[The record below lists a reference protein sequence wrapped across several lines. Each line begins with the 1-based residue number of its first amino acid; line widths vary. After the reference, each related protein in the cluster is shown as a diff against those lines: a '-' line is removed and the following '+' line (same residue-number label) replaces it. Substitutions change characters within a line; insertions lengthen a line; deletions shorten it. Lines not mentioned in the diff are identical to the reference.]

1 MLYNALN
8 SMKAKSFDVGKY
20 ADGQGLWLIKRNK
33 VHGKWIL
40 RFVIKGRRREMGLGR
55 WPDVS
60 IAEARERASDARRSV
75 RDGIDPI
82 DERRT
87 QRLAPVQSTVSEVTT
102 ACFEAKKAQ
111 LKGPRNA
118 DQWLSP
124 LRVHVLPKLGTL
136 SIEQVDQHVAK
147 SVLDPLWHT
156 QPAVAKKVSGRLS
169 IVIQYAAALGLDV
182 DLQAVSKAKA
192 LLGKQNYSPKHI
204 PSLPYQNVPDFY
216 RMLSTN
222 PSTTCLALR
231 LLILT
236 ATRTSE
242 VRLAKFSEFTGET
255 WIIPAERTKTNK
267 EHRVPLSTQALEVLE
282 LASPNNVHDWLFPTQ
297 TGKALSNM
305 AMAMFMRKHKY
316 DARPHGFRASFR
328 TWAENE
334 TDADWE
340 TKESALGHS
349 IGSTVERAYQRSD
362 RLKKRRELLRQW
374 AAYVTQTGHP

>member
-8 SMKAKSFDVGKY
+8 SMKAKNLDAGKY
-20 ADGQGLWLIKRNK
+20 SDGQGLWLIKRNK

-40 RFVIKGRRREMGLGR
+40 RFVIRGRRREMGLGR

-60 IAEARERASDARRSV
+60 MAEARERASDARRSV
-75 RDGIDPI
+75 RDGVDPI

-102 ACFEAKKAQ
+102 ACFEAKKGQ

-124 LRVHVLPKLGTL
+124 LRVHVLPKLGSL
-136 SIEQVDQHVAK
+136 SVQMLDQHVAK
-147 SVLDPLWHT
+147 SVLEPLWHA
-156 QPAVAKKVSGRLS
+156 QPAVAKKVSGRLN
-169 IVIQYAAALGLDV
+169 IILQYAAALGLDV

-204 PSLPYQNVPDFY
+204 PSLPYPEVPEFY
-216 RMLSTN
+216 RKLCANHSST
-222 PSTTCLALR
+222 SLALR

-242 VRLAKFSEFTGET
+242 VRQATFKEFSADT
-255 WIIPAERTKTNK
+255 WIIPAERTKANR
-267 EHRVPLSTQALEVLE
+267 EHRVPLTREALSVVE
-282 LASPNNVHDWLFPTQ
+282 LAGKDNYREWLFPTQ

-305 AMAMFMRKHKY
+305 AMAMFMRKRNY
-316 DARPHGFRASFR
+316 DARPHGFRSSFR
-328 TWAENE
+328 TWAEVE
-334 TDADWE
+334 TSADWE

-349 IGSTVERAYQRSD
+349 VGSAVERAYQRSD
-362 RLKKRRELLRQW
+362 RLQKRRELLRQW
-374 AAYVTQTGHP
+374 SDYLIK